1 MTLLNRLTM
10 ALIGASFALHASAAP
25 IEFTINDFE
34 QAAAGDGPALTV
46 WFDADQVRLKRLG
59 DIDLDAPQALPAPA
73 TQPQPV
79 SVPEPVH
86 YKLMLTGMLLLLL
99 AGARRRNSSPWN
111 AIKVSQ
117 QAD

>member
-1 MTLLNRLTM
+1 MSLLNRLTM
-10 ALIGASFALHASAAP
+10 ALIGATVALHATAAP
-25 IEFTINDFE
+25 IEFTVDDFE

-46 WFDADQVRLKRLG
+46 WFEADQVRLKRLG
-59 DIDLDAPQALPAPA
+59 DIDLDAPQAPPVATAP
-73 TQPQPV
+73 PQPV

-99 AGARRRNSSPWN
+99 AGARRKSSSPWT